1 MRSLW
6 RGAIAFG
13 LVHIPIKVYAA
24 TEDRDVT
31 FRQLHARCHTPIR
44 YRKYCPTCDM
54 EPNPS
59 DIVRG
64 YEYQTGQFVVL
75 EDDDLEEQ
83 LPQGREKTV
92 EVLHFVD
99 LAEIDPVYFER
110 SYYLEPDAGGGRAYK
125 LLRDTLQTRRRV
137 AIAQVTLR
145 TRPRMAAVRVGPEG
159 ILTMQTLHYPDEIR
173 SPQSLMNGWVN
184 AEVRPE
190 ELEMALQL
198 VDQRSRPFEPELYR
212 DEYRESILQ
221 QVEARLSHPEA
232 VVSAKSADGDGRVI
246 DLMEALRA
254 SLQAADA
261 EAESRRGSARHPN
274 GKASPKTETEGSANG
289 SSRGRARASANGSA
303 AGATEASV
311 NGARINGSSRADG
324 RKARTARKA
333 AARSNP

>member
-54 EPNPS
+54 EPDPS

-64 YEYQTGQFVVL
+64 YEYQSGQFVVL
-75 EDDDLEEQ
+75 EDEVLEEQ

-99 LAEIDPVYFER
+99 LAEIDPVYFDR

-125 LLRDTLQTRRRV
+125 LLRETLDERNRI

-159 ILTMQTLHYPDEIR
+159 ILTMHTLHYPDEIR
-173 SPQSLMNGWVN
+173 SPQSLMNGWIN
-184 AEVRPE
+184 AQVRSE

-198 VDQRSRPFEPELYR
+198 VDQRSRPFEPDEYR
-212 DEYRESILQ
+212 DEYREGVLQ
-221 QVEARLSHPEA
+221 QVEARLAHPEA
-232 VVSAKSADGDGRVI
+232 VVSPQTPEGDGKVI

-254 SLQAADA
+254 SLETANGHAPTSQG
-261 EAESRRGSARHPN
+261 RARN
-274 GKASPKTETEGSANG
+274 GKASGKGQRAQAEASVSDNG
-289 SSRGRARASANGSA
+289 SSGDHAPASGNGSTK
-303 AGATEASV
+303 AGS
-311 NGARINGSSRADG
+311 
-324 RKARTARKA
+324 RKARSSPKA
-333 AARSNP
+333 ASRSTR